1 MVITMI
7 TSNLKYIMEK
17 EGVSINKLMEMTGIS
32 SHTIH
37 RIRSS
42 AAIKTCTLKTLEK
55 IAAALNCSPKQLFE
69 YEKDR
74 EYTKAHKY

>member
-1 MVITMI
+1 MVIIMI
-7 TSNLKYIMEK
+7 TSNLKCVMER
-17 EGVSINKLMEMTGIS
+17 EGVSINRLAEMTGVS

-42 AAIKTCTLKTLEK
+42 ALIKTSTLSTLEK
-55 IAAALNCSPKQLFE
+55 IAKALNCSPKQLFE

-74 EYTKAHKY
+74 EYTKAHKH

>member
-1 MVITMI
+1 MEPHIT
-7 TSNLKYIMEK
+7 TH
-17 EGVSINKLMEMTGIS
+17 NKLVEMTGIS

-42 AAIKTCTLKTLEK
+42 AAIKTCTLRTLEK
-55 IAAALNCSPKQLFE
+55 IAMALNCSPKQLFE

-74 EYTKAHKY
+74 EYAKAHKYER